1 MKSKTL
7 FIILG
12 ILAVGVIAVWGIS
25 SRGQNT
31 DNAYSLPSIAKD
43 KVESITIKA
52 AGNEFVIKK
61 SAEGWL
67 VNDKSADALSVD
79 GFLDSFIGLEVKG
92 PYGFSEENHSR
103 FSVDEANGIDVKIND
118 INGELLHIIIGKAG
132 ADYSSTY
139 FKPFDEANVYTASS
153 SWSSS
158 VFKTANDW
166 RDKNM
171 WSFSE
176 GELKKIIATQNS
188 RIYEAVED
196 NGAWSISYGGVTKT
210 ADSYAAYANSMT
222 AAGYTADEAAM
233 NSTLEFYGEGDTE
246 LLKYDVGS
254 DDSSYYLKNAG
265 MDESYEVSKSLFEQF
280 WPPSVFDTIE

>member
-1 MKSKTL
+1 VV
-7 FIILG
+7 G
-12 ILAVGVIAVWGIS
+12 IFAVWGINS
-25 SRGQNT
+25 QEQNT
-31 DNAYSLPSIAKD
+31 GNTYSFPLITKD

-52 AGNEFVIKK
+52 AGNELVIKK

-67 VNDKSADALSVD
+67 VNDKSADTLSVD
-79 GFLDSFIGLEVKG
+79 SFLDSFIDLEVKG

-103 FSVDEANGIDVKIND
+103 FSVDEENGIDVKIND
-118 INGELLHIIIGKAG
+118 SNGELLHIIIGKAG

-139 FKPFDEANVYTASS
+139 FKPFDQVNVYTASS

-171 WSFSE
+171 WSFAE

-188 RIYEAVED
+188 KKYEAVED
-196 NGAWSISYGGVTKT
+196 NGGWSISYGGVTKT
-210 ADSYAAYANSMT
+210 AESYAVYADSMT
-222 AAGYTADEAAM
+222 AAGYAVDEVAM
-233 NSTLEFYGEGDTE
+233 DSTLEFYGEDDTE
-246 LLKYDVGS
+246 LLRYDVGS
-254 DDSSYYLKNAG
+254 DDSGYYLKNDG